1 MPTSTNINGVWREMW
16 SGHAMINGVWRDLDS
31 WVNVNG
37 VWRETFKH
45 GIEESDIAEFRLVY
59 KFMEVAKHP
68 DYPNLSVNRNLPII
82 VKLTGDTLGSVD
94 MNQKGIVFEYSN
106 EDYPTEGIAVYRGDL
121 YAVLTN
127 NEIIN
132 VGLSISD
139 AASDKR
145 IPGNVPG
152 INEAWATN
160 KLSNLSITIEGYAL
174 YESYGYY
181 MAGWNSIFSK
191 EQFLDTTNYPDKG
204 PHKNKL
210 LLNSYDI
217 LPIEKRVDTFDSAAY
232 IGIARDM
239 TSESNNMIGSYGV
252 LDHSISAITVNGVSK
267 PFVVELYN

>member
-1 MPTSTNINGVWREMW
+1 MPASVNINGVWRDVW
-16 SGHAMINGVWRDLDS
+16 SGHAMINGVWRDLES
-31 WVNVNG
+31 WTNVNG

-45 GIEESDIAEFRLVY
+45 DIIEADIVGFRLVY

-68 DYPNLSVNRNLPII
+68 DYPNLSVNKNLPIN
-82 VKLTGDTLGSVD
+82 VKLTGEAAGSIN
-94 MNQKGIVFEYSN
+94 MNQKGIAFEYFHD
-106 EDYPTEGIAVYRGDL
+106 DYPTEGIAVYRGDL

-127 NEIIN
+127 NEIVNI
-132 VGLSISD
+132 GLTISD

-152 INEAWATN
+152 INETWATN
-160 KLSNLSITIEGYAL
+160 KLAKLSIQIVGYVL

-181 MAGWNSIFSK
+181 MAGWNSLFSTN
-191 EQFLDTTNYPDKG
+191 QFIATGKYPDQG

-210 LLNSYDI
+210 QLNSYDI
-217 LPIEKRVDTFDSAAY
+217 LPIENRVDTFDSAAY

-239 TSESNNMIGSYGV
+239 TSEVNNMIGSYGV
-252 LDHSISAITVNGVSK
+252 LDHSIFSITVNGVPK